1 VRRRLCRSSATSIA
15 SGTVSHNR
23 VEPSI
28 SVSKNVTVPVG
39 SSASSGPVGEA
50 ADAPVLAAAPAELS
64 LNATTGGYLLQFI
77 DDEVVVAFGG

>member
-1 VRRRLCRSSATSIA
+1 
-15 SGTVSHNR
+15 
-23 VEPSI
+23 
-28 SVSKNVTVPVG
+28 VG